1 MGKSLEVFVKVSQI
15 RYEDRPW
22 LKHYA
27 SQVPA
32 NLDYEKVC
40 IPHML
45 ENSAQKYP
53 DHTALIFQGYFFSY
67 RDLKDMV
74 DRFAT
79 CLADFGVQKDD
90 KVAILLPN
98 CIHIVVAYFA
108 LLKLGAVAVMNNPLY
123 TDRELEYQYNDS
135 GSKVLICMDWLTERM
150 VALRPR
156 TGIKQ
161 IVSASLG
168 DYLPEDKA
176 GSIPAAPLPEAE
188 DVYDFKWCLTN
199 YPAQPPQV
207 EVGWHDVA
215 VLQYTGGTT
224 GLPKAAILT
233 HRNLSSMIQMY
244 RAWIYDAQPGEGTM
258 LAATPVFHIL
268 GMQVAMN
275 LPVYM
280 GWRNVLIPRPTPD
293 ALLEAIRL
301 YQPNFAPLVPTHYIG
316 MLQHPDLAK
325 TDLTCFKGLFS
336 GGASL
341 PVEVLRRFEEIS
353 GAVICEGFG
362 MSETSPQTH
371 LNPYGD
377 GGPRKPGS
385 IGIGWIDTE
394 IRIVDIDT
402 GEDAPVGQPGE
413 MWFRGPQVTSGYYN
427 KPEETALAITADGW
441 LKSGDIAYMDE
452 DGYFFVVDRKKDM
465 IISSGYNIYPREV
478 EEIFYHHPKVN
489 KVAAIGI
496 PDEKRGENV
505 AVYISL
511 QPGET
516 ATPEEF
522 MEFCKPQLAKYKWP
536 TVIEIWDE
544 LPESNVGK
552 LLKRQLREI
561 VLEQI
566 AASKDK

>member
-1 MGKSLEVFVKVSQI
+1 MSEI

-22 LKHYA
+22 LKNY
-27 SQVPA
+27 VPGVPTSI
-32 NLDYEKVC
+32 DYQEIC

-45 ENSAQKYP
+45 ENTAEKFP
-53 DHTALIFQGYFFSY
+53 DQTALIFQGYFVTY
-67 RDLKDMV
+67 QELKDMV
-74 DRFAT
+74 DRFAC

-90 KVAILLPN
+90 KVAVLLPN
-98 CIHIVVAYFA
+98 CIHAVVAYYA
-108 LLKLGAVAVMNNPLY
+108 TLKLGAVVVMNNPLY

-150 VALRPR
+150 VALRPS

-161 IVSASLG
+161 IVSASLA
-168 DYLPEDKA
+168 DYLSPENVGK
-176 GSIPAAPLPEAE
+176 IPAAPLVDAE
-188 DVYDFKWCLTN
+188 NVFDFKWCLEK
-199 YPAQPPQV
+199 YPPDPPRV
-207 EVGWHDVA
+207 DINWNDTA

-244 RAWIYDAQPGEGTM
+244 RAWIYDVVPGEGTL
-258 LAATPVFHIL
+258 LAATPIFHIL

-275 LPVYM
+275 LPIYM
-280 GWRNVLIPRPTPD
+280 GMRNVLIPKPTPD
-293 ALLEAIRL
+293 TLLEAIRL
-301 YQPNFAPLVPTHYIG
+301 YRPNFSPLVPTHYIG

-341 PVEVLRRFEEIS
+341 PVEVLHRFEEIS
-353 GAVICEGFG
+353 GAIICEGFG

-371 LNPYGD
+371 LNPYGEG

-385 IGIGWIDTE
+385 IGVGWIDTE
-394 IRIVDIDT
+394 IRVVDLET
-402 GEDAPVGQPGE
+402 GQDAPIGQPGE
-413 MWFRGPQVTSGYYN
+413 MWFRGPQVTSGYYG
-427 KPEETALAITADGW
+427 KPEETAQAITEDGW
-441 LKSGDIAYMDE
+441 LKSGDIVYMDE

-465 IISSGYNIYPREV
+465 IISSGYNIYPREI
-478 EEIFYHHPKVN
+478 EEVFYQHPKVN
-489 KVAAIGI
+489 KVASIGI

-505 AVYISL
+505 GVYISL
-511 QPGET
+511 KPGET

-522 MEFCKPQLAKYKWP
+522 MEFCKPKLAKYKWP

-544 LPESNVGK
+544 LPESNIGK
-552 LLKRQLREI
+552 LLKRALRDM
-561 VLEQI
+561 VLEKI
-566 AASKDK
+566 AAAQD

>member
-1 MGKSLEVFVKVSQI
+1 MSAI

-22 LKHYA
+22 LKNY
-27 SQVPA
+27 VPGVPPHI
-32 NLDYEKVC
+32 DYQEIC

-45 ENSAQKYP
+45 ENSAEKYP
-53 DHTALIFQGYFFSY
+53 DNTALIFQGYFVTY
-67 RDLKDMV
+67 KELKDMV

-79 CLADFGVQKDD
+79 CLTHYGVQKDD
-90 KVAILLPN
+90 KVAVLLPN
-98 CIHIVVAYFA
+98 CIHTIVAYYA
-108 LLKLGAVAVMNNPLY
+108 ILKLGAIAVMNNPLY

-150 VALRPR
+150 VALRPS

-161 IVSASLG
+161 IVSASLA
-168 DYLPEDKA
+168 DYLSEENVGK
-176 GSIPAAPLPEAE
+176 IPAAPLVDAQN
-188 DVYDFKWCLTN
+188 VFDFKWCLDN
-199 YPAQPPQV
+199 YSPDPPAV
-207 EVGWHDVA
+207 EINWTDTA

-224 GLPKAAILT
+224 GLPKAAILS

-244 RAWIYDAQPGEGTM
+244 RAWIFDVVPGEGTL
-258 LAATPVFHIL
+258 LAATPIFHIL

-275 LPVYM
+275 LPVFM
-280 GWRNVLIPRPTPD
+280 GMRNVLIPKPTPD
-293 ALLEAIRL
+293 VLLEAIRL
-301 YQPNFAPLVPTHYIG
+301 YQPNFSPLVPTHYIG

-353 GAVICEGFG
+353 GAIICEGFG

-371 LNPYGD
+371 LNPYGEG

-385 IGIGWIDTE
+385 IGLGWIDTE
-394 IRIVDIDT
+394 IRVVDIET
-402 GEDAPVGQPGE
+402 GQDAPVGQPGE
-413 MWFRGPQVTSGYYN
+413 MWFRGPQVTSGYYG
-427 KPEETALAITADGW
+427 KPEETAQAITEDGW
-441 LKSGDIAYMDE
+441 LKSGDIVYMDE

-465 IISSGYNIYPREV
+465 IISSGYNIYPREI
-478 EEIFYHHPKVN
+478 EEIFYQHPKVN
-489 KVAAIGI
+489 KVAAIGL

-505 AVYISL
+505 GVYISL
-511 QPGET
+511 KPGES

-522 MEFCKPQLAKYKWP
+522 MEFCTPQLAKYKWP

-544 LPESNVGK
+544 LPESNIGK
-552 LLKRQLREI
+552 LLKRALRDM
-561 VLEQI
+561 VLEKI
-566 AASKDK
+566 AASQD

>member
-1 MGKSLEVFVKVSQI
+1 MSEI

-22 LKHYA
+22 LKNY
-27 SQVPA
+27 VPGVPTSI
-32 NLDYEKVC
+32 DYQEIC

-45 ENSAQKYP
+45 ENTAEKFP
-53 DHTALIFQGYFFSY
+53 DQTALIFQGYFVTY
-67 RDLKDMV
+67 QELKDMV
-74 DRFAT
+74 DRFAC

-90 KVAILLPN
+90 KVAVLLPN
-98 CIHIVVAYFA
+98 CIHAVVAYYA
-108 LLKLGAVAVMNNPLY
+108 TLKLGAVVVMNNPLY

-150 VALRPR
+150 VALRPS

-161 IVSASLG
+161 IVSASLA
-168 DYLPEDKA
+168 DYLSPENVGK
-176 GSIPAAPLPEAE
+176 IPAAPLVDAE
-188 DVYDFKWCLTN
+188 NVFDFKWCLEK
-199 YPAQPPQV
+199 YPPDPPRV
-207 EVGWHDVA
+207 DINWNDTA

-244 RAWIYDAQPGEGTM
+244 RAWIYDVVPGEGTL
-258 LAATPVFHIL
+258 LAATPIFHIL

-275 LPVYM
+275 LPIYM
-280 GWRNVLIPRPTPD
+280 GMRNVLIPKPTPD
-293 ALLEAIRL
+293 TLLEAIRL
-301 YQPNFAPLVPTHYIG
+301 YRPNFSPLVPTHYIG

-341 PVEVLRRFEEIS
+341 PVEVLHRFEEIS
-353 GAVICEGFG
+353 GAIICEGFG

-371 LNPYGD
+371 LNPYGEG

-385 IGIGWIDTE
+385 IGVGWIDTE
-394 IRIVDIDT
+394 IRVVDLET
-402 GEDAPVGQPGE
+402 GQDAPIGQPGE
-413 MWFRGPQVTSGYYN
+413 MWFRGPQVTSGYYG
-427 KPEETALAITADGW
+427 KPEETAQAITEDGW
-441 LKSGDIAYMDE
+441 LKSGDIVYMDE

-465 IISSGYNIYPREV
+465 IISSGYNIYPREI
-478 EEIFYHHPKVN
+478 EEVFYQHPKVN
-489 KVAAIGI
+489 KVASIGI

-505 AVYISL
+505 GVYISL
-511 QPGET
+511 KPGET

-522 MEFCKPQLAKYKWP
+522 MEFCKPKLAKYKWP

-544 LPESNVGK
+544 LPESNIGK
-552 LLKRQLREI
+552 LLKRALRDM
-561 VLEQI
+561 VLEKI
-566 AASKDK
+566 AASLD

>member
-1 MGKSLEVFVKVSQI
+1 MSEI

-22 LKHYA
+22 LKNY
-27 SQVPA
+27 VPGVPTSI
-32 NLDYEKVC
+32 DYQEIC

-45 ENSAQKYP
+45 ENTAEKFP
-53 DHTALIFQGYFFSY
+53 DQTALIFQGYFVTY
-67 RDLKDMV
+67 QELKDMV
-74 DRFAT
+74 DRFAC

-90 KVAILLPN
+90 KVAVLLPN
-98 CIHIVVAYFA
+98 CIHAVVAYYA
-108 LLKLGAVAVMNNPLY
+108 TLKLGAVVVMNNPLY

-150 VALRPR
+150 VALRPS

-161 IVSASLG
+161 IVSASLA
-168 DYLPEDKA
+168 DYLSPENVGK
-176 GSIPAAPLPEAE
+176 IPAAPLVDAE
-188 DVYDFKWCLTN
+188 NVFDFKWCLEK
-199 YPAQPPQV
+199 YPPDPPRV
-207 EVGWHDVA
+207 DINWNDTA

-244 RAWIYDAQPGEGTM
+244 RAWIYDVVPGEGTL
-258 LAATPVFHIL
+258 LAATPIFHIL

-275 LPVYM
+275 LPIYM
-280 GWRNVLIPRPTPD
+280 GMRNVLIPKPTPD
-293 ALLEAIRL
+293 TLLEAIRL
-301 YQPNFAPLVPTHYIG
+301 YRPNFSPLVPTHYIG

-341 PVEVLRRFEEIS
+341 PVEVLHRFEEIS
-353 GAVICEGFG
+353 GAIICEGFG

-371 LNPYGD
+371 LNPYGEG

-385 IGIGWIDTE
+385 IGVGWIDTE
-394 IRIVDIDT
+394 IRVVDLET
-402 GEDAPVGQPGE
+402 GQDAPIGQPGE
-413 MWFRGPQVTSGYYN
+413 MWFRGPQVTSGYYG
-427 KPEETALAITADGW
+427 KPEETAQAITEDGW
-441 LKSGDIAYMDE
+441 LKSGDIVYMDE

-465 IISSGYNIYPREV
+465 IISSGYNIYPREI
-478 EEIFYHHPKVN
+478 EEVFYQHPKVN

-505 AVYISL
+505 GVYISL
-511 QPGET
+511 KPGET

-522 MEFCKPQLAKYKWP
+522 MEFCKPKLAKYKWP

-544 LPESNVGK
+544 LPESNIGK
-552 LLKRQLREI
+552 LLKRAIRDM
-561 VLEQI
+561 VLEKI
-566 AASKDK
+566 AASLD

>member
-1 MGKSLEVFVKVSQI
+1 MSEI

-22 LKHYA
+22 LKNY
-27 SQVPA
+27 VPGVPTSI
-32 NLDYEKVC
+32 DYQEIC

-45 ENSAQKYP
+45 ENTAEKFP
-53 DHTALIFQGYFFSY
+53 DQTALIFQGYFVTY
-67 RDLKDMV
+67 QELKDMV
-74 DRFAT
+74 DRFAC

-90 KVAILLPN
+90 KVAVLLPN
-98 CIHIVVAYFA
+98 CIHAVVAYYA
-108 LLKLGAVAVMNNPLY
+108 TLKLGAVVVMNNPLY

-150 VALRPR
+150 VALRPS

-161 IVSASLG
+161 IVSASLA
-168 DYLPEDKA
+168 DYLSPENVGK
-176 GSIPAAPLPEAE
+176 IPAAPLVDAE
-188 DVYDFKWCLTN
+188 NVFDFKWCLEK
-199 YPAQPPQV
+199 YPPDPPRV
-207 EVGWHDVA
+207 DINWNDTA

-244 RAWIYDAQPGEGTM
+244 RAWIYDVVPGEGTL
-258 LAATPVFHIL
+258 LAATPIFHIL

-275 LPVYM
+275 LPIYM
-280 GWRNVLIPRPTPD
+280 GMRNVLIPKPTPD
-293 ALLEAIRL
+293 TLLEAIRL
-301 YQPNFAPLVPTHYIG
+301 YRPNFSPLVPTHYIG

-341 PVEVLRRFEEIS
+341 PVEVLHRFEEIS
-353 GAVICEGFG
+353 GAIICEGFG

-371 LNPYGD
+371 LNPYGEG

-385 IGIGWIDTE
+385 IGVGWIDTE
-394 IRIVDIDT
+394 IRVVDLET
-402 GEDAPVGQPGE
+402 GQDAPIGQPGE
-413 MWFRGPQVTSGYYN
+413 MWFRGPQVTSGYYG
-427 KPEETALAITADGW
+427 KPEETAQAITEDGW
-441 LKSGDIAYMDE
+441 LKSGDIVYMDE

-465 IISSGYNIYPREV
+465 IISSGYNIYPREI
-478 EEIFYHHPKVN
+478 EEVFYQHPKVN

-505 AVYISL
+505 GVYISL
-511 QPGET
+511 KPGET

-522 MEFCKPQLAKYKWP
+522 MEFCKPKLAKYKWP

-544 LPESNVGK
+544 LPESNIGK
-552 LLKRQLREI
+552 LLKRALRDM
-561 VLEQI
+561 VLEKI
-566 AASKDK
+566 AASQD

>member
-1 MGKSLEVFVKVSQI
+1 MSEI

-22 LKHYA
+22 LKNY
-27 SQVPA
+27 VPGVPTSI
-32 NLDYEKVC
+32 DYQEIC

-45 ENSAQKYP
+45 ENTAEKFP
-53 DHTALIFQGYFFSY
+53 DQTALIFQGYFVTY
-67 RDLKDMV
+67 QELKDMV
-74 DRFAT
+74 DRFAC

-90 KVAILLPN
+90 KVAVLLPN
-98 CIHIVVAYFA
+98 CIHAVVAYYA
-108 LLKLGAVAVMNNPLY
+108 TLKLGAVVVMNNPLY

-150 VALRPR
+150 VALRPS

-161 IVSASLG
+161 IVSASLA
-168 DYLPEDKA
+168 DYLSPENVGK
-176 GSIPAAPLPEAE
+176 IPAAPLVDAE
-188 DVYDFKWCLTN
+188 NVFDFKWCLEK
-199 YPAQPPQV
+199 YPPDPPRV
-207 EVGWHDVA
+207 DINWNDTA

-244 RAWIYDAQPGEGTM
+244 RAWIYDVVPGEGTL
-258 LAATPVFHIL
+258 LAATPIFHIL

-275 LPVYM
+275 LPIYM
-280 GWRNVLIPRPTPD
+280 GMRNVLIPKPTPD
-293 ALLEAIRL
+293 TLLEAIRL
-301 YQPNFAPLVPTHYIG
+301 YRPNFSPLVPTHYIG

-341 PVEVLRRFEEIS
+341 PVEVLHRFEEIS
-353 GAVICEGFG
+353 GAIICEGFG

-371 LNPYGD
+371 LNPYGEG

-385 IGIGWIDTE
+385 IGVGWIDTE
-394 IRIVDIDT
+394 IRVVDLET
-402 GEDAPVGQPGE
+402 GQDAPIGQPGE
-413 MWFRGPQVTSGYYN
+413 MWFRGPQVTSGYYG
-427 KPEETALAITADGW
+427 KPEETAQAITEDGW
-441 LKSGDIAYMDE
+441 LKSGDIVYMDE

-465 IISSGYNIYPREV
+465 IISSGYNIYPREI
-478 EEIFYHHPKVN
+478 EEVFYQHPKVN

-505 AVYISL
+505 GVYISL
-511 QPGET
+511 KPGET

-522 MEFCKPQLAKYKWP
+522 MEFCKPKLAKYKWP

-544 LPESNVGK
+544 LPESNIGK
-552 LLKRQLREI
+552 LLKRALRDM
-561 VLEQI
+561 VLEKI
-566 AASKDK
+566 AA

>member
-1 MGKSLEVFVKVSQI
+1 MSEI

-22 LKHYA
+22 LKNY
-27 SQVPA
+27 VPGVPTSI
-32 NLDYEKVC
+32 DYQEIC

-45 ENSAQKYP
+45 ENTAEKFP
-53 DHTALIFQGYFFSY
+53 DQTALIFQGYFVTY
-67 RDLKDMV
+67 QELKDMV
-74 DRFAT
+74 DRFAC

-90 KVAILLPN
+90 KVAVLLPN
-98 CIHIVVAYFA
+98 CIHAVVAYYA
-108 LLKLGAVAVMNNPLY
+108 TLKLGAVVVMNNPLY

-150 VALRPR
+150 VALRPS

-161 IVSASLG
+161 IVSASLA
-168 DYLPEDKA
+168 DYLSPENVGK
-176 GSIPAAPLPEAE
+176 IPAAPLVDAE
-188 DVYDFKWCLTN
+188 NVFDFKWCLEK
-199 YPAQPPQV
+199 YPPDPPRV
-207 EVGWHDVA
+207 DINWNDTA

-244 RAWIYDAQPGEGTM
+244 RAWIYDVVPGEGTL
-258 LAATPVFHIL
+258 LAATPIFHIL

-275 LPVYM
+275 LPIYM
-280 GWRNVLIPRPTPD
+280 GMRNVLIPKPTPD
-293 ALLEAIRL
+293 TLLEAIRL
-301 YQPNFAPLVPTHYIG
+301 YRPNFSPLVPTHYIG

-341 PVEVLRRFEEIS
+341 PVEVLHRFEEIS
-353 GAVICEGFG
+353 GAIICEGFG

-371 LNPYGD
+371 LNPYGEG

-385 IGIGWIDTE
+385 IGVGWIDTE
-394 IRIVDIDT
+394 IRVVDLET
-402 GEDAPVGQPGE
+402 GQDAPIGQPGE
-413 MWFRGPQVTSGYYN
+413 MWFRGPQVTSGYYG
-427 KPEETALAITADGW
+427 KPEETAQAITEDGW
-441 LKSGDIAYMDE
+441 LKSGDIVYMDE

-465 IISSGYNIYPREV
+465 IISSGYNIYPREI
-478 EEIFYHHPKVN
+478 EEVFYQHPKVN

-505 AVYISL
+505 GVYISL
-511 QPGET
+511 KPGET

-522 MEFCKPQLAKYKWP
+522 MEFCKPKLAKYKWP

-544 LPESNVGK
+544 LPESNIGK
-552 LLKRQLREI
+552 LLKRALRDM
-561 VLEQI
+561 VLEKI
-566 AASKDK
+566 AASLD

>member
-1 MGKSLEVFVKVSQI
+1 
-15 RYEDRPW
+15 
-22 LKHYA
+22 
-27 SQVPA
+27 
-32 NLDYEKVC
+32 
-40 IPHML
+40 
-45 ENSAQKYP
+45 
-53 DHTALIFQGYFFSY
+53 
-67 RDLKDMV
+67 
-74 DRFAT
+74 
-79 CLADFGVQKDD
+79 
-90 KVAILLPN
+90 
-98 CIHIVVAYFA
+98 
-108 LLKLGAVAVMNNPLY
+108 
-123 TDRELEYQYNDS
+123 
-135 GSKVLICMDWLTERM
+135 
-150 VALRPR
+150 
-156 TGIKQ
+156 
-161 IVSASLG
+161 
-168 DYLPEDKA
+168 
-176 GSIPAAPLPEAE
+176 
-188 DVYDFKWCLTN
+188 
-199 YPAQPPQV
+199 
-207 EVGWHDVA
+207 
-215 VLQYTGGTT
+215 
-224 GLPKAAILT
+224 
-233 HRNLSSMIQMY
+233 
-244 RAWIYDAQPGEGTM
+244 
-258 LAATPVFHIL
+258 
-268 GMQVAMN
+268 MN

-353 GAVICEGFG
+353 GALICEGFG

>member
-1 MGKSLEVFVKVSQI
+1 MSEI

-22 LKHYA
+22 LKNY
-27 SQVPA
+27 VPGVPTSI
-32 NLDYEKVC
+32 DYQEIC

-45 ENSAQKYP
+45 ENTAEKFP
-53 DHTALIFQGYFFSY
+53 DQTALIFQGYFVTY
-67 RDLKDMV
+67 QELKDMV
-74 DRFAT
+74 DRFAC

-90 KVAILLPN
+90 KVAVLLPN
-98 CIHIVVAYFA
+98 WIHAVVAYYA
-108 LLKLGAVAVMNNPLY
+108 TLKLGAVVVMNNPLY

-150 VALRPR
+150 VALRPS

-161 IVSASLG
+161 IVSASLA
-168 DYLPEDKA
+168 DYLSPENVGK
-176 GSIPAAPLPEAE
+176 IPAAPLVDAE
-188 DVYDFKWCLTN
+188 NVFDFKWCLEK
-199 YPAQPPQV
+199 YPPDPPRV
-207 EVGWHDVA
+207 DINWNDTA

-244 RAWIYDAQPGEGTM
+244 RAWIYDVVPGEGTL
-258 LAATPVFHIL
+258 LAATPIFHIL

-275 LPVYM
+275 LPIYM
-280 GWRNVLIPRPTPD
+280 GMRNVLIPKPTPD
-293 ALLEAIRL
+293 TLLEAIRL
-301 YQPNFAPLVPTHYIG
+301 YRPNFSPLVPTHYIG

-341 PVEVLRRFEEIS
+341 PVEVLHRFEEIS
-353 GAVICEGFG
+353 GAIICEGFG

-371 LNPYGD
+371 LNPYGEG

-385 IGIGWIDTE
+385 IGVGWIDTE
-394 IRIVDIDT
+394 IRVVDLET
-402 GEDAPVGQPGE
+402 GQDAPIGQPGE
-413 MWFRGPQVTSGYYN
+413 MWFRGPQVTSGYYG
-427 KPEETALAITADGW
+427 KPEETAQAITEDGW
-441 LKSGDIAYMDE
+441 LKSGDIVYMDE

-465 IISSGYNIYPREV
+465 IISSGYNIYPREI
-478 EEIFYHHPKVN
+478 EEVFYQHPKVN

-505 AVYISL
+505 GVYISL
-511 QPGET
+511 KPGET

-522 MEFCKPQLAKYKWP
+522 MEFCKPKLAKYKWP

-544 LPESNVGK
+544 LPESNIGK
-552 LLKRQLREI
+552 LLKRALRDM
-561 VLEQI
+561 VLEKI
-566 AASKDK
+566 AASLD

>member
-1 MGKSLEVFVKVSQI
+1 VSEI

-22 LKHYA
+22 LKNY
-27 SQVPA
+27 VPGVPTSI
-32 NLDYEKVC
+32 DYQEIC

-45 ENSAQKYP
+45 ENTAEKFP
-53 DHTALIFQGYFFSY
+53 DQTALIFQGYFVTY
-67 RDLKDMV
+67 QELKDMV
-74 DRFAT
+74 DRFAC

-90 KVAILLPN
+90 KVAVLLPN
-98 CIHIVVAYFA
+98 CIHAVVAYYA
-108 LLKLGAVAVMNNPLY
+108 TLKLGAVVVMNNPLY

-150 VALRPR
+150 VALRPS

-161 IVSASLG
+161 IVSASLA
-168 DYLPEDKA
+168 DYLSPENVGK
-176 GSIPAAPLPEAE
+176 IPAAPLVDAE
-188 DVYDFKWCLTN
+188 NVFDFKWCLEK
-199 YPAQPPQV
+199 YPPDPPRV
-207 EVGWHDVA
+207 DINWNDTA

-244 RAWIYDAQPGEGTM
+244 RAWIYDVVPGEGTL
-258 LAATPVFHIL
+258 LAATPIFHIL

-275 LPVYM
+275 LPIYM
-280 GWRNVLIPRPTPD
+280 GMRNVLIPKPTPD
-293 ALLEAIRL
+293 TLLEAIRL
-301 YQPNFAPLVPTHYIG
+301 YRPNFSPLVPTHYIG

-341 PVEVLRRFEEIS
+341 PVEVLHRFEEIS
-353 GAVICEGFG
+353 GAIICEGFG

-371 LNPYGD
+371 LNPYGEG

-385 IGIGWIDTE
+385 IGVGWIDTE
-394 IRIVDIDT
+394 IRVVDLET
-402 GEDAPVGQPGE
+402 GQDAPIGQPGE
-413 MWFRGPQVTSGYYN
+413 MWFRGPQVTSGYYG
-427 KPEETALAITADGW
+427 KPEETAQAITEDGW
-441 LKSGDIAYMDE
+441 LKSGDIVYMDE

-465 IISSGYNIYPREV
+465 IISSGYNIYPREI
-478 EEIFYHHPKVN
+478 EEVFYQHPKVN
-489 KVAAIGI
+489 KVASIGI

-505 AVYISL
+505 GVYISL
-511 QPGET
+511 KPGET

-522 MEFCKPQLAKYKWP
+522 MEFCKPKLAKYKWP

-544 LPESNVGK
+544 LPESNIGK
-552 LLKRQLREI
+552 LLKRALRDM
-561 VLEQI
+561 VLEKI
-566 AASKDK
+566 AASLD

>member
-1 MGKSLEVFVKVSQI
+1 MSEI

-22 LKHYA
+22 LKNY
-27 SQVPA
+27 VPGVPTSI
-32 NLDYEKVC
+32 DYQEIC

-45 ENSAQKYP
+45 ENTAEKFP
-53 DHTALIFQGYFFSY
+53 DQTALIFQGYFVTY
-67 RDLKDMV
+67 QELKDMV
-74 DRFAT
+74 DRFAC

-90 KVAILLPN
+90 KVAVLLPN
-98 CIHIVVAYFA
+98 CIHAVVAYYA
-108 LLKLGAVAVMNNPLY
+108 TLKLGAVVVMNNPLY

-150 VALRPR
+150 VALRPS

-161 IVSASLG
+161 IVSASLA
-168 DYLPEDKA
+168 DYLSPENVGK
-176 GSIPAAPLPEAE
+176 IPAAPLVDAE
-188 DVYDFKWCLTN
+188 NVFDFKWCLEK
-199 YPAQPPQV
+199 YPPDPPRV
-207 EVGWHDVA
+207 DINWNDTA

-244 RAWIYDAQPGEGTM
+244 RAWIYDVVPGEGTL
-258 LAATPVFHIL
+258 LAATPIFHIL

-275 LPVYM
+275 LPIYM
-280 GWRNVLIPRPTPD
+280 GMRNVLIPKPTPD
-293 ALLEAIRL
+293 TLLEAIRL
-301 YQPNFAPLVPTHYIG
+301 YRPNFSPLVPTHYIG

-341 PVEVLRRFEEIS
+341 PVEVLHRFEEIS
-353 GAVICEGFG
+353 GAIICEGFG

-371 LNPYGD
+371 LNPYGEG

-385 IGIGWIDTE
+385 IGVGWIDTE
-394 IRIVDIDT
+394 IRVVDLET
-402 GEDAPVGQPGE
+402 GQDAPIGQPGE
-413 MWFRGPQVTSGYYN
+413 MWFRGPQVTSGYYG
-427 KPEETALAITADGW
+427 KPEETAQAITEDGW
-441 LKSGDIAYMDE
+441 LKSGDIVYMDE

-465 IISSGYNIYPREV
+465 IISSGYNIYPREI
-478 EEIFYHHPKVN
+478 EEVFYQHPKVN

-496 PDEKRGENV
+496 PEEKRGENV
-505 AVYISL
+505 GVYISL
-511 QPGET
+511 KPGET

-522 MEFCKPQLAKYKWP
+522 MEFCKPKLAKYKWP

-544 LPESNVGK
+544 LPESNIGK
-552 LLKRQLREI
+552 LLKRALRDM
-561 VLEQI
+561 VLEKI
-566 AASKDK
+566 AASLD

>member
-1 MGKSLEVFVKVSQI
+1 VSEI

-22 LKHYA
+22 LKNY
-27 SQVPA
+27 VPGVPTSI
-32 NLDYEKVC
+32 DYQEIC

-45 ENSAQKYP
+45 ENTAEKFP
-53 DHTALIFQGYFFSY
+53 DQTALIFQGYFVTY
-67 RDLKDMV
+67 QELKDMV
-74 DRFAT
+74 DRFAC

-90 KVAILLPN
+90 KVAVLLPN
-98 CIHIVVAYFA
+98 CIHAVVAYYA
-108 LLKLGAVAVMNNPLY
+108 TLKLGAVVVMNNPLY

-150 VALRPR
+150 VALRPS

-161 IVSASLG
+161 IVSASLA
-168 DYLPEDKA
+168 DYLSPENVGK
-176 GSIPAAPLPEAE
+176 IPAAPLVDAE
-188 DVYDFKWCLTN
+188 NVFDFKWCLEK
-199 YPAQPPQV
+199 YPPDPPRV
-207 EVGWHDVA
+207 DINWNDTA

-244 RAWIYDAQPGEGTM
+244 RAWIYDVVPGEGTL
-258 LAATPVFHIL
+258 LAATPIFHIL

-275 LPVYM
+275 LPIYM
-280 GWRNVLIPRPTPD
+280 GMRNVLIPKPTPD
-293 ALLEAIRL
+293 TLLEAIRL
-301 YQPNFAPLVPTHYIG
+301 YRPNFSPLVPTHYIG

-341 PVEVLRRFEEIS
+341 PVEVLHRFEEIS
-353 GAVICEGFG
+353 GAIICEGFG

-371 LNPYGD
+371 LNPYGEG

-385 IGIGWIDTE
+385 IGVGWIDTE
-394 IRIVDIDT
+394 IRVVDLET
-402 GEDAPVGQPGE
+402 GQDAPIGQPGE
-413 MWFRGPQVTSGYYN
+413 MWFRGPQVTSGYYG
-427 KPEETALAITADGW
+427 KPEETAQAITEDGW
-441 LKSGDIAYMDE
+441 LKSGDIVYMDE

-465 IISSGYNIYPREV
+465 IISSGYNIYPREI
-478 EEIFYHHPKVN
+478 EEVFYQHPKVN

-505 AVYISL
+505 GVYISL
-511 QPGET
+511 KPGET

-522 MEFCKPQLAKYKWP
+522 MEFCKPKLAKYKWP

-544 LPESNVGK
+544 LPESNIGK
-552 LLKRQLREI
+552 LLKRALRDM
-561 VLEQI
+561 VLEKI
-566 AASKDK
+566 AASLD